1 MQVCEIVYQYPY
13 ILDNCLRVLYIT
25 LLYYL
30 KIFPLFTFFL
40 TGPRG
45 VVCDIIALKCQD
57 PEKVLKITM
66 QRQLKVLMQS
76 YARWKNFR
84 SMKHLQQ

>member
-30 KIFPLFTFFL
+30 KIFPLFTLFL

-45 VVCDIIALKCQD
+45 VVCDIIA
-57 PEKVLKITM
+57 
-66 QRQLKVLMQS
+66 
-76 YARWKNFR
+76 
-84 SMKHLQQ
+84 